1 MTAAIVLSA
10 DHVDLIMR
18 LIEFAENND
27 FFESEFDDEEER
39 RRYFANS
46 RMIADDLERKLSPSY
61 ENGHVTSGPAADQVA
76 TTPSITMVD
85 GRPWW
90 DLSNV
95 RPKLAPGQLHQQL
108 QELRDR
114 LHFLLSNSGSLE
126 VRQIILEAFYLL
138 HSADPHLATD
148 ESERSR

>member
-10 DHVDLIMR
+10 DQVDLIMR

-39 RRYFANS
+39 RYFANS
-46 RMIADDLERKLSPSY
+46 RIIATELEGKLSLN
-61 ENGHVTSGPAADQVA
+61 EETNEVTSEPAEQVA
-76 TTPSITMVD
+76 TNPLITTVD

-95 RPKLAPGQLHQQL
+95 RSKLAPKQLHQQL

-114 LHFLLSNSGSLE
+114 LRSLLSNSDSLE
-126 VRQIILEAFYLL
+126 VRQIILGAFYLL
-138 HSADPHLATD
+138 HSVDPHLATD

>member
-1 MTAAIVLSA
+1 MNTVIVLSA
-10 DHVDLIMR
+10 DQADLIKR
-18 LIEFAENND
+18 LIEFARNND

-39 RRYFANS
+39 RYFANS
-46 RMIADDLERKLSPSY
+46 RIIATELEGELSLN
-61 ENGHVTSGPAADQVA
+61 EETNEVTSEPAEQVA
-76 TTPSITMVD
+76 TNPLITTVD

-90 DLSNV
+90 EVSNV
-95 RPKLAPGQLHQQL
+95 RSTLSPEQLHQQL

-114 LHFLLSNSGSLE
+114 LRSLISHSDSLE

-138 HSADPHLATD
+138 RSADPHLASD

>member
-10 DHVDLIMR
+10 DQSDLIKR

-39 RRYFANS
+39 SYFAHS
-46 RMIADDLERKLSPSY
+46 RIIANDLERKLSLN
-61 ENGHVTSGPAADQVA
+61 EETNDVASGPAEQVA
-76 TTPSITMVD
+76 TNSSITMVD

-95 RPKLAPGQLHQQL
+95 RLLSSEQLHQQL
-108 QELRDR
+108 QEILDR
-114 LHFLLSNSGSLE
+114 LRTLMSHSDSLQ
-126 VRQIILEAFYLL
+126 VRQIVLEAIYLL
-138 HSADPHLATD
+138 RSAHPHIRIGN
-148 ESERSR
+148 SERSS

>member
-1 MTAAIVLSA
+1 MNTVIVLSA
-10 DHVDLIMR
+10 DQADLIKR
-18 LIEFAENND
+18 LIEFARNND

-39 RRYFANS
+39 RYFANS
-46 RMIADDLERKLSPSY
+46 RIIATELEGKLSLN
-61 ENGHVTSGPAADQVA
+61 EETGQVTSGPAEQVA
-76 TTPSITMVD
+76 TNPLITMVD

-95 RPKLAPGQLHQQL
+95 RPTLSPEQLHQQL
-108 QELRDR
+108 QELRNQLR
-114 LHFLLSNSGSLE
+114 SLLSNSDSLE
-126 VRQIILEAFYLL
+126 VRQIILGAFYLL

>member
-1 MTAAIVLSA
+1 MNRVIVLSV
-10 DHVDLIMR
+10 DQVDLIKR
-18 LIEFAENND
+18 LIEFARNND
-27 FFESEFDDEEER
+27 FFESECDEEEDR
-39 RRYFANS
+39 RFFADS
-46 RMIADDLERKLSPSY
+46 RMIADDLEKKLFPSD
-61 ENGHVTSGPAADQVA
+61 ENGQVTSEPAEQVA
-76 TTPSITMVD
+76 THPSITMVD

-95 RPKLAPGQLHQQL
+95 RPKLAPEQLHQQL

-114 LHFLLSNSGSLE
+114 LRSLLSNSDSLE
-126 VRQIILEAFYLL
+126 VRQIILGAFYLL

>member
-18 LIEFAENND
+18 LIKFAENND

-39 RRYFANS
+39 RYFANS
-46 RMIADDLERKLSPSY
+46 RIIATELEGKLSLN
-61 ENGHVTSGPAADQVA
+61 EETDVTSEPAEQVA
-76 TTPSITMVD
+76 TNPLITTVD

-95 RPKLAPGQLHQQL
+95 RPTLSPEQLHQQL

-114 LHFLLSNSGSLE
+114 LRSLLSNSDSLE
-126 VRQIILEAFYLL
+126 VRQIILGAFYLL

>member
-1 MTAAIVLSA
+1 MNTVIVLSV
-10 DHVDLIMR
+10 DQVDLIKR
-18 LIEFAENND
+18 LIEFARNND
-27 FFESEFDDEEER
+27 FFESECDEAEDR
-39 RRYFANS
+39 SFFSSS
-46 RMIADDLERKLSPSY
+46 RIIADDLERKLSLNK
-61 ENGHVTSGPAADQVA
+61 ENGQVTSEPAEQVA
-76 TTPSITMVD
+76 THPSITMVD

-95 RPKLAPGQLHQQL
+95 RPKLAPEQLHQQL

-114 LHFLLSNSGSLE
+114 LRSLLSHSDSLE

-138 HSADPHLATD
+138 DSADPHLATD

>member
-18 LIEFAENND
+18 LIKFAENND

-39 RRYFANS
+39 RYFANS
-46 RMIADDLERKLSPSY
+46 RIIATELEGKLSLN
-61 ENGHVTSGPAADQVA
+61 EETDVTSELAEQVA
-76 TTPSITMVD
+76 TNPLITTVD

-95 RPKLAPGQLHQQL
+95 RPTLSPEQLHQQL
-108 QELRDR
+108 QELRNR
-114 LHFLLSNSGSLE
+114 LRSLLSNSDSLE
-126 VRQIILEAFYLL
+126 VRQIILGAFYLL